1 MPTPASIQ
9 ELASLKIFAG
19 VPEGILAPVASA
31 TFSKRLARGQL
42 LFTAGE
48 PSEHLYVIRSGAIKV
63 LLDSDR
69 GDELVFTVL
78 DAGELLGE
86 LSAIDGL
93 PRSATAQAI
102 RPTEVLAI
110 PVALVREVLTA
121 IPTALFAVAVE
132 LAEILRRLSGSTA
145 DLVFLD
151 LPRRLAKLI
160 VSREGAGHDDVHLT
174 QSELASMLGVTRQSL
189 NRALGGLQRRG
200 WVTVRGAELH
210 VHNRIALE
218 HFADS

>member
-1 MPTPASIQ
+1 MPTPTSVE

-19 VPEGILAPVASA
+19 VPDRILAPVAVA
-31 TFSKRLARGQL
+31 TFAKRLARGQL

-48 PSEHLYVIRSGAIKV
+48 PSEHMFVIRSGAIKV

-69 GDELVFTVL
+69 GDELVLTVL
-78 DAGELLGE
+78 NAGDLLGE

-93 PRSATAQAI
+93 PRSATAQALL
-102 RPTEVLAI
+102 PTEVLVI

-132 LAEILRRLSGSTA
+132 LAENLRRLSGSTA

-151 LPRRLAKLI
+151 LPRRLAKLLL
-160 VSREGAGHDDVHLT
+160 SRSSAGRDDVRLT

-210 VHNRIALE
+210 VHDRIALE